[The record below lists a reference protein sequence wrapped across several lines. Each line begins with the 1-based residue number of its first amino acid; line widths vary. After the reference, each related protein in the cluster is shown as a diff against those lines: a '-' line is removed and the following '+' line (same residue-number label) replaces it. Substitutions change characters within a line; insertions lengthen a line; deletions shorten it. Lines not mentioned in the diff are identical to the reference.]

1 MLRHVIRVL
10 CILALA
16 VRAAF
21 GQAAGVPETLS
32 ADDRELVRL
41 FLELSLKERAGW
53 SADSAVLLD
62 STRQLCD
69 GSARRD
75 CLNPTL
81 LDDLTLPSATALMP
95 ECARVDY
102 PTLRKA
108 FVDRNIRTWRIGAF
122 QTPLTIASG
131 SQVRAMSQDGLLGR
145 FAGRRF
151 IEVNA
156 PAYDPGGRFALVF
169 VRGFCAFD
177 CSWSV
182 LQVFERRVEGWTPVH
197 CGIHVTA

>member
-1 MLRHVIRVL
+1 MPVRHERSDARGRPPLGRRGGIGKNGSTRSHNTSGSSVAAIHRSRYLADEYQVSAVLLHVIRLRSMLRSAIRVL
-10 CILALA
+10 CVLALA

-21 GQAAGVPETLS
+21 GQAAGLPETLS
-32 ADDRELVRL
+32 ADDRELVRP
-41 FLELSLKERAGW
+41 FLELSLKRVGW

-62 STRQLCD
+62 SMRQVCD

-81 LDDLTLPSATALMP
+81 LDDLTLPSATVLMP

-102 PTLRKA
+102 PALRKA

-131 SQVRAMSQDGLLGR
+131 S
-145 FAGRRF
+145 
-151 IEVNA
+151 
-156 PAYDPGGRFALVF
+156 
-169 VRGFCAFD
+169 
-177 CSWSV
+177 
-182 LQVFERRVEGWTPVH
+182 
-197 CGIHVTA
+197 